1 MKWAV
6 LGFRAMHRYPRF
18 VVTLSVCVACAA
30 IACGDDASDND
41 SAAGTGGA
49 AQAGARAGS
58 GGASGS
64 VSAGRSG
71 SGGRPSSAGSS
82 GASAGRGGTN
92 ASAGRGGSSAPSDAG
107 LDAAA
112 DAGPQDAAPQDAAN
126 PSDLP
131 VDTTDR
137 ELFFGDA
144 RCDGL
149 DVLLCES
156 FEDVDEGALPGAPFA
171 VRAYP
176 ALGNAGAPTMAVDD
190 ARAARGARSLHLV
203 VDDRAEAYL
212 RVTSLFPEHSGR
224 LFGRVFFYAA
234 APLPEIGDT
243 VHWNVVEGT
252 GPNGQGG
259 TKFVRYGGTYNEF
272 DNGGYIFN
280 FDQRPR
286 PSGFNEL
293 ARGDS
298 HNIETGK
305 WICVEWSFT
314 ANETRLYRDG
324 TEVAAARG
332 SSPINDTEFTFPTY
346 DGLNIGWAIY
356 QVVETPFEVWIDEI
370 ALDDER
376 IGCAR

>member
-1 MKWAV
+1 M
-6 LGFRAMHRYPRF
+6 RSYPWF
-18 VVTLSVCVACAA
+18 MLCLSVSLACAA
-30 IACGDDASDND
+30 IACGDDESEGDAVAD
-41 SAAGTGGA
+41 AGGA
-49 AQAGARAGS
+49 GRAGQQAGA
-58 GGASGS
+58 GGASGGAG
-64 VSAGRSG
+64 AGRSG
-71 SGGRPSSAGSS
+71 SGGRASNAGSS
-82 GASAGRGGTN
+82 AANAGRSGSN
-92 ASAGRGGSSAPSDAG
+92 ATAGRGGSSAPVDAG
-107 LDAAA
+107 MDAAT
-112 DAGPQDAAPQDAAN
+112 DAGMQDAAMQDAGN

-137 ELFFGDA
+137 NLFFGDA

-156 FEDVDEGALPGAPFA
+156 FEDVAKGALPPAPWT

-234 APLPEIGDT
+234 EPLPEIGDT

-272 DNGGYIFN
+272 NNGGYIFN

-293 ARGDS
+293 AKGDT

-305 WICVEWSFT
+305 WICMEWSFT
-314 ANETRLYRDG
+314 ANESRLYRDG
-324 TEVAAARG
+324 AEVTAARG
-332 SSPINDTEFTFPTY
+332 TSPINSTEFTFPSY

-356 QVVETPFEVWIDEI
+356 QVVGTPFEVWIDEI

>member
-1 MKWAV
+1 
-6 LGFRAMHRYPRF
+6 L
-18 VVTLSVCVACAA
+18 CIACAA
-30 IACGDDASDND
+30 VGCGDDDGGDVPPDDAGG
-41 SAAGTGGA
+41 AGQAGQRAGTGGA
-49 AQAGARAGS
+49 SGS
-58 GGASGS
+58 GSG
-64 VSAGRSG
+64 GRSG
-71 SGGRPSSAGSS
+71 SGGSPPAAGSS
-82 GASAGRGGTN
+82 GASAGRGGT
-92 ASAGRGGSSAPSDAG
+92 SGDGGSGGSRAPTDGG
-107 LDAAA
+107 LDASA
-112 DAGPQDAAPQDAAN
+112 DAGPQDAAMQDAAN

-137 ELFFGDA
+137 DLFFGDA

-156 FEDVDEGALPGAPFA
+156 FEEVAKGQLPGAPFT

-203 VDDRAEAYL
+203 VGDRAEAYL
-212 RVTSLFPEHSGR
+212 RVASLFPEHSGR

-234 APLPEIGDT
+234 DPVPEIGDT

-293 ARGDS
+293 ARGDT

-314 ANETRLYRDG
+314 TTEARLYRDG
-324 TEVAAARG
+324 VEVTQARG
-332 SSPINDTEFTFPTY
+332 MSPINGAEFTFPTY

-356 QVVETPFEVWIDEI
+356 QDVETPFEVWVDEI